1 MIEFIREAGFG
12 VFPTLAF
19 GLAALFV
26 GVRQL
31 RDPERAR
38 VPIAGWL
45 IALTVAAGALGT
57 VTGLQASVSF
67 IEQTS
72 DKWLFLI
79 GLRESLNNLVVAFI
93 LSILTMLCL
102 LGGQLRLGAPA
113 PSASPST
120 APMPDVR

>member
-38 VPIAGWL
+38 VPVAGWL
-45 IALTVAAGALGT
+45 IALTVAAGALGA

-113 PSASPST
+113 P
-120 APMPDVR
+120 MPDVR